1 MAETVLVLGVGT
13 PAGVGGAVARR
24 FGRENL
30 HVVVSGRTQEKLD
43 AAAQAVGDAGGS
55 AEAVVADVTSEG
67 EQDRLFAHCQTLGQ
81 PLAAVVFNAGSN
93 MPIPFEQITAEQF
106 EEFWRIGCYGA
117 FLTAKR
123 AMPLLAA
130 QGRGS
135 MLFTGA
141 SASMRGRPNF
151 SHFASA
157 KGALRNLV
165 QALGREYGPKG
176 VHVAHVIIDGIVNG
190 DIVRGRFAEYL
201 DQLGEDGSLQPEAIA
216 EAFWQLHTQ
225 HRSAWSHELDLR
237 PFKETW

>member
-43 AAAQAVGDAGGS
+43 AAAQAVIDAGGS

-67 EQDRLFAHCQTLGQ
+67 DQDRLFAHCQTLGQ

-130 QGRGS
+130 QERGS

-201 DQLGEDGSLQPEAIA
+201 DQLGEDGSLQPDAIA

>member
-43 AAAQAVGDAGGS
+43 AAAQAVVDAGGS